1 MKNIEL
7 IKNTDKEFPQ
17 NLLNIEKSPKEL
29 YIMGNKKLLNKK
41 SLAIVGTR
49 NCTPYGAEC
58 AKKFATDISKK
69 NICIISGMALGIDTF
84 AHNGALKEKGNTIA
98 VLGCGFDY
106 IYPEENIDL
115 FNKIVENGGL
125 VVSEYPPKTK
135 AVLSKFPYRNRII
148 SGLSMGLLVIEAAYR
163 SGTSITAKY
172 AKIQERKVFC
182 IPNSIGNKNSYGT
195 INLIQNGA
203 IMVKNAQDI
212 LKVLGIEYDK
222 QKSIVKFKQLE
233 LLDNESQL
241 IFDCINKNEE
251 IDAEGISM
259 KTGINISKVNEL
271 VTILEIDEVIKSV
284 GFNKFKICEEY
295 YE

>member
-58 AKKFATDISKK
+58 AEKFATDISKK
-69 NICIISGMALGIDTF
+69 DICIISGMALGIDTF
-84 AHNGALKEKGNTIA
+84 AHNGALKGKGNTIA

-106 IYPEENIDL
+106 IYPEENKDL

-148 SGLSMGLLVIEAAYR
+148 SGLSMGTLVVEAMRNR
-163 SGTSITAKY
+163 SGSLVTARY
-172 AKIQERKVFC
+172 AKEQNKKIFS
-182 IPNSIGNKNSYGT
+182 IPGN
-195 INLIQNGA
+195 INLKTSGGTNDLIKEGA
-203 IMVKNAQDI
+203 KLVTCANDI
-212 LKVLGIEYDK
+212 LTEFKIIVENTPEKNEKSVEPEFLEIYNQITYMPININVIAKKCKLDIANVSQKLLLMELRGYV
-222 QKSIVKFKQLE
+222 KSIPG
-233 LLDNESQL
+233 NEY
-241 IFDCINKNEE
+241 
-251 IDAEGISM
+251 
-259 KTGINISKVNEL
+259 VR
-271 VTILEIDEVIKSV
+271 V
-284 GFNKFKICEEY
+284 
-295 YE
+295 

>member
-58 AKKFATDISKK
+58 AEKFATDISKK

-115 FNKIVENGGL
+115 FNKIVEDGGL

-148 SGLSMGLLVIEAAYR
+148 SGLSMGTLVVEATRNR
-163 SGTSITAKY
+163 SGSLVTARY
-172 AKIQERKVFC
+172 AKEQNKKIFS
-182 IPNSIGNKNSYGT
+182 IPGN
-195 INLIQNGA
+195 INLKTSGGTNELIKEGA
-203 IMVKNAQDI
+203 KLVTCGNDILTEFKIIVEKKTKKNA
-212 LKVLGIEYDK
+212 
-222 QKSIVKFKQLE
+222 KSVEPEFLE
-233 LLDNESQL
+233 IYNQ
-241 IFDCINKNEE
+241 ITY
-251 IDAEGISM
+251 M
-259 KTGINISKVNEL
+259 PININVIAKKCKLDIANVSQKLLLMELRGYVKSMPGNEY
-271 VTILEIDEVIKSV
+271 VRV
-284 GFNKFKICEEY
+284 
-295 YE
+295 